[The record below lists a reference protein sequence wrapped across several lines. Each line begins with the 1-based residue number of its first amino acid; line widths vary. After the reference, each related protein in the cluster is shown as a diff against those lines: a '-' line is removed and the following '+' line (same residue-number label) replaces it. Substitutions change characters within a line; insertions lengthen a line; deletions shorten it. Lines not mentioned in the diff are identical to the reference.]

1 MRAQKN
7 DIEQKGMR
15 TAHVRDAVVMC
26 EFFGYFEEKVIFSSA
41 SNPKCVQLLR
51 TFILVLRW

>member
-15 TAHVRDAVVMC
+15 RAHVRDAVVMC
-26 EFFGYFEEKVIFSSA
+26 EFFGYFEEKVIFSFA
-41 SNPKCVQLLR
+41 FNLMCTQLFQ
-51 TFILVLRW
+51 TFILVLRR